1 MLINTSKQPRKNYQ
15 GRSFKNQDLTG
26 EDFSFTDIRGADFSG
41 ANLTG
46 AKFNYALAGLTKSQ
60 VIRLFIVVAILSI
73 IAGIAATIAVD
84 IPVDFVFEGEK
95 LEELVGEVVE
105 ELKGKYIIPSLATF
119 LFNVAIFMFIEIV
132 NIGLLIVTIRQGVQ
146 KAIAY
151 LFSVIPLMILIIPT
165 LAVLNIP
172 PEKFEK
178 WYSFFVEYLS
188 FLGIPET
195 PPQQVV
201 DFFSGLNTFRVGIIV
216 HRLTNNSENLGIVV
230 NIILSFIVSIASIF
244 VLIFTL
250 TLAVV
255 LAETIAG
262 KLLKNIAV
270 IGAGIVAVIAVGLL
284 TENEI
289 DDIAIKIITENKVD
303 NFELIPIPIIVIV
316 IALAIA
322 LSLTLILIT
331 RQIAKKILYEDKN
344 NLFILKFAVAI
355 ATLGGT
361 CFKNANL
368 TDADFS
374 HAILKSTDFRFANT
388 TRTFWRQSQYL
399 KFARVEATILI
410 DIKVRELLITGYGK
424 DQQYIGANL
433 RGANLMSADLSNANF
448 KLADLGEASLK
459 AANLNNANLTETLAI
474 GTNFTTAQMSGTCLE
489 AWNIDHTTIL
499 DNIESKYIYLL
510 EEPKPETDDRERR
523 PSSGY
528 FQAGDFT
535 KLFEEVLNTVD
546 LIFRNGLD
554 FKAFMS
560 SFKKVQVENQG
571 IPMEIKSMENKGDGV
586 VVVKIDVPPETNKEK
601 IHQEFVQIYDEA
613 VIALEEKYQQKLAG
627 IEKQV
632 SLYHRKTEE
641 TEYRMFFMNQIL
653 KTQTSA
659 NAITREKLV
668 ILNFEGGNLAKGF
681 TRIKAYIW
689 SDSHPLPM
697 DITSKLPSN
706 SEISQLYQQWS
717 QKYQKLTE
725 LYQHLNFPPRIKIK
739 KDQATNVSI
748 KDTQEIISQIQ
759 ELEKKWRSLL
769 NNWLNFP
776 SFARIENQLRT
787 KINPSDKVR
796 LIIQSEDNLMQR
808 IPWHLWNF
816 FSDYQFAE
824 TAIALPEAN
833 RVEKLNIAR
842 EKIRILAIF
851 GQDEGLNIQ
860 ADKQYL
866 ENLPDEA
873 ETFSLVKPTRQE
885 LDQKLWDEKGW
896 DIICFS
902 GHSQSEK
909 DGSTGY
915 FDLDNQTKIKIEELE
930 NALKTVISR
939 GLKLAIFNSCDGL
952 GLARQFAQL
961 HIPAIIVMREP
972 VPDVVA
978 QEFFQNFLQLFSSG
992 KSLYISVREA
1002 REKLQVM
1009 EDKFPGASWLPI
1021 ICQNPAEAPPNWR
1034 DLHGIYQPNFADI
1047 LTDLKLAI
1055 ETETWLTPADKTEAL
1070 KQVEILAELGEFPS
1084 QENQYSV
1091 KSAIR
1096 ILRGIIAEHPAANL
1110 MDEAVEKLL
1119 TYFLRNRE

>member
-1 MLINTSKQPRKNYQ
+1 MLTYPSKQQRKNYQ

-26 EDFSFTDIRGADFSG
+26 QDFSFADIRGTDFTN
-41 ANLTG
+41 ANLT
-46 AKFNYALAGLTKSQ
+46 AANFNYALAGLTKSQ
-60 VIRLFIVVAILSI
+60 TRLIFILIVILFLVAGVAAGGATIVPIRLISSKTTQKFPIQIGV
-73 IAGIAATIAVD
+73 
-84 IPVDFVFEGEK
+84 
-95 LEELVGEVVE
+95 
-105 ELKGKYIIPSLATF
+105 
-119 LFNVAIFMFIEIV
+119 FMFPLLEFI
-132 NIGLLIVTIRQGVQ
+132 NIGLLVIIVRQGI
-146 KAIAY
+146 KKIWGY
-151 LFSVIPLMILIIPT
+151 LFTLIILIM
-165 LAVLNIP
+165 LMAVIFASLGLDDKKIVNI
-172 PEKFEK
+172 F
-178 WYSFFVEYLS
+178 S
-188 FLGIPET
+188 FLGITNTSPNTVIKLSEWLT
-195 PPQQVV
+195 
-201 DFFSGLNTFRVGIIV
+201 DFRFGELIRAFINLLADNGD
-216 HRLTNNSENLGIVV
+216 SENKIV
-230 NIILSFIVSIASIF
+230 IIIFSFIISAIAILI
-244 VLIFTL
+244 LIFTL
-250 TLAVV
+250 SLAVI
-255 LAETIAG
+255 L
-262 KLLKNIAV
+262 
-270 IGAGIVAVIAVGLL
+270 AGIISGKRLVNSALIWV
-284 TENEI
+284 N
-289 DDIAIKIITENKVD
+289 IITAFGTGIAARNQVKRSEI
-303 NFELIPIPIIVIV
+303 LIIVMIT
-316 IALAIA
+316 ILAIA
-322 LSLTLILIT
+322 ISLTLIFIAINL
-331 RQIAKKILYEDKN
+331 AKKILAEDEN
-344 NLFILKFAVAI
+344 NLFILQFAVVIGAI
-355 ATLGGT
+355 RGT
-361 CFKNANL
+361 NFENANL

-374 HAILKSTDFRFANT
+374 HATLKSTNFRFANT
-388 TRTFWRQSQYL
+388 TRTFWRQTKYL
-399 KFARVEATILI
+399 KFARVEKTILE
-410 DIKVRELLITGYGK
+410 DIKVRELLISGWGK
-424 DQQYIGANL
+424 NQEYIEADL
-433 RGANLMSADLSNANF
+433 RGANLMSADLTNANL
-448 KLADLGEASLK
+448 KLANLGEASLK

-474 GTNFTTAQMSGTCLE
+474 GTNFTNAQMSGTCLE
-489 AWNIDHTTIL
+489 GWNIDHTTIL

-528 FQAGDFT
+528 FQEGDFT
-535 KLFEEVLNTVD
+535 KLFQEVLNTVD
-546 LIFRNGLD
+546 LIFRNGLN

-560 SFKKVQVENQG
+560 SFQQVQVENQG

-601 IHQEFVQIYDEA
+601 IHQEFVQIYDET

-668 ILNFEGGNLAKGF
+668 ILNFEGGSLAKGF

-689 SDSHPLPM
+689 SDGHPLPM

-706 SEISQLYQQWS
+706 LEISQLYQQWS
-717 QKYQKLTE
+717 QKYQKLIE
-725 LYQHLNFPPRIKIK
+725 LYQDLSLTPRIKIK
-739 KDQATNVSI
+739 KDQETNVSI
-748 KDTQEIISQIQ
+748 KDRQKIISQIQ

-769 NNWLNFP
+769 NEWLSFP

-787 KINPSDKVR
+787 KIQPSDKVR
-796 LIIQSEDNLMQR
+796 LIIQSEDNLIQR
-808 IPWHLWNF
+808 LPWHLWKF
-816 FSDYQFAE
+816 FSDYQLAE

-833 RVEKLNIAR
+833 RVEKLNIGR

-851 GQDEGLNIQ
+851 GHDKGLNIQ
-860 ADKQYL
+860 KDKQYL

-873 ETFSLVKPTRQE
+873 ETISLMKPTRQK

-930 NALKTVISR
+930 NALTTAISR

-972 VPDVVA
+972 VPDIVA

-992 KSLYISVREA
+992 KSLYISVRKT

-1021 ICQNPAEAPPNWR
+1021 ICQNPAETPPNWR
-1034 DLHGIYQPNFADI
+1034 DLHGIYQPNFAEI

-1055 ETETWLTPADKTEAL
+1055 ETETWLTPADKTETL
-1070 KQVEILAELGEFPS
+1070 KQVEILAEVGEIPS

-1096 ILRGIIAEHPAANL
+1096 ILRGIVAEHPAANL

-1119 TYFLRNRE
+1119 TYFLNQRNND